1 MKYLVMIV
9 ILCGLINACS
19 PEIGSEEWCQ
29 SLKDKDAGDWTAREA
44 KDYARHCIF
53 K

>member
-9 ILCGLINACS
+9 ILGGLITACS

-29 SLKDKDAGDWTAREA
+29 SLKDKDTGDWTAREA
-44 KDYARHCIF
+44 GDYARHCIF